1 MVVTLRKLDVETVT
15 PPITSSFERR
25 NIWEKMR
32 GLGFE
37 PETVGFDTMLEYFY
51 QPTIL
56 KTSLFESGGII

>member
-37 PETVGFDTMLEYFY
+37 PETVGFDTMLE
-51 QPTIL
+51 
-56 KTSLFESGGII
+56 